1 MSYNLKKKLSRT
13 ECLRQV
19 ETRQMSQVEFDDLE
33 TKNLMTGSGRTFNS
47 RVIENV
53 NGKKVMFNPPSYRTP
68 GGRKNGGG
76 ITCRKPEWSV
86 RMDELIKK
94 CEDLWIEYS
103 EPHTRVVITK

>member
-1 MSYNLKKKLSRT
+1 MAVKKKLSRT
-13 ECLRQV
+13 ECNEMLK
-19 ETRQMSQVEFDDLE
+19 TGEFTKEFFDSLE
-33 TKNLMTGSGRTFNS
+33 LKNLMTGSGRTFNS

-103 EPHTRVVITK
+103 EPHTRVVISK

>member
-1 MSYNLKKKLSRT
+1 MTLKKKLSRT
-13 ECLRQV
+13 ECNEKLKTKEMTK
-19 ETRQMSQVEFDDLE
+19 ETFDFLESQ
-33 TKNLMTGSGRTFNS
+33 NRMTGSGRTFNS

-94 CEDLWIEYS
+94 CEELWIEYS
-103 EPHTRVVITK
+103 EPHTRVVISK